1 MPARLLGFA
10 RAALGDLVAPLRC
23 AACDEK
29 LRTRSLLCR
38 CCADTV
44 ERWRGP
50 DDPWAYARFGGA
62 LAQALR
68 RLKYGARPDLG
79 ESIGQVVAAALPPC
93 DIDLVVPVP
102 VPYCRLVE
110 RGYNQAALIARPIAT
125 RLGRRL
131 EPLALWRAE
140 GVKQASLG
148 REERLANVR
157 GALAVRRPQ
166 AVRGRRVLL
175 IDDVSTTGATVQ
187 ACRSVLLEAGA
198 RGVCA
203 MVVARAGSPL
213 EGSASLDAYGTHE
226 VHGGHLW

>member
-29 LRTRSLLCR
+29 LRTRALLCR

-44 ERWRGP
+44 ERWQGL
-50 DDPWAYARFGGA
+50 DDPWAYAQFGGA

-68 RLKYGARPDLG
+68 RLKYGGRPDLG
-79 ESIGQVVAAALPPC
+79 ESIGQLVAAALPPC
-93 DIDLVVPVP
+93 DIDVVVPVP
-102 VPYCRLVE
+102 VPYCRLVD

-125 RLGRRL
+125 RLGRPL
-131 EPLALWRAE
+131 EALALWRAQ
-140 GVKQASLG
+140 GAKQASLG
-148 REERLANVR
+148 REERRVNVR

-175 IDDVSTTGATVQ
+175 VDDVSTTGATVQ
-187 ACRSVLLEAGA
+187 ACRSVLLGAGA
-198 RGVCA
+198 RGVEA
-203 MVVARAGSPL
+203 VVVARAGSPRQ
-213 EGSASLDAYGTHE
+213 GSASLEEYGTDE
-226 VHGGHLW
+226 VRGGHLW